1 MASVFTLKALGLNRQ
16 PNQIDLED
24 GSLTIAKNVAI
35 NRDNVLESRRGFKV
49 YGDSFGSTSDRAKQ
63 LISYKDRILRHY
75 SDVLQYDNGFG
86 TFTNFAGSYLETAPG
101 LRIKSI
107 EFNGNLYF
115 TTADGIMKIAARTAA
130 DFVAASGFVTQA
142 GTIKAI
148 DLSAS
153 PVYTF
158 TDQSSFLTQDS
169 AVAYRTVWGYRDLNN
184 NLFLGTP
191 SQRVEVYNSL
201 LTLMLQDYMHVLS
214 SLDNIGIGGSLI
226 DDQNYVNTLKLETTA
241 SASDLRTNLISLAAK
256 LDNNILYADNDG
268 APTGAPLEIGTATI
282 TAGVCTITFTSGTAT
297 DYFQS
302 GSNIYLFGFVPAS
315 GVIDGAQV
323 VSTVTATQITFNTAA
338 TGVVTL
344 DANETIVSN
353 EYRSI
358 PQPVTPN
365 TPASHD
371 DLIEIQE
378 YISNIISRLIQE
390 PIAVISSVL
399 SLAYIDILDVTKAS
413 TVKLDIAIPEGITSQ
428 YFLQI
433 YRSAVFSAEGPA
445 VLSLD
450 VFPNDELQLVYE
462 AFPTAAEI
470 AAGTMTVIDI
480 VPDAFR
486 GANLYTN
493 AATGEGILQANDIP
507 PFAKDINVFK
517 NSVFYANT
525 RTKQRKD
532 LSLIG
537 IQNMIDDYNLNII
550 PTLTIATATS
560 SITYRFTVGEAET
573 FDILCGSGATLNAA
587 GTASYFDVNSAE
599 NANLYRIY
607 YKIGTAVAPASGGR
621 ILVEIVADAGDTSTK
636 IAERTRDAFNILN
649 ADFIA
654 TNVTNTVSVSCTE
667 VGITDDPVD
676 GTTSFTFTVTNQGD
690 GEDASTNTVLLSTDA
705 SPARA
710 VDETANSLIRVINK
724 NNAESVYGFYLSG
737 AQEVP
742 GRMFFESKTLDG
754 QEFYIVSNNSNT
766 GDSFNPSVAPDLLIT
781 SISTGSPTTML
792 VTTSTPHGLTNL
804 DYVVIS
810 GTDSTPS
817 IDGYRQITYVSPTT
831 FRVNVTITVAGT
843 TGGLT
848 PVNNIEVSSNE
859 EAKNRVYY
867 SKQQQP
873 ESVPI
878 LNYFDVGAKDK
889 EILRIF
895 PLRDSLFVFK
905 EDGLYRI
912 SGEAIPFNIAL
923 FDNSYILVAPDSIS
937 SVENVIYGWSRQ
949 GISSVTESGV
959 RNISRPIDTDL
970 LPLSSP
976 NYPDFNTA
984 TWGVGYESDKS
995 YTVFTITK
1003 PSDDKATVGYK
1014 YSSLTNTW
1022 TTTTKSFTCGIVN
1035 FIDDKMYAGAGDI
1048 NSIEQER
1055 KTFSRVDYADREYT
1069 FFLDDTAYLN
1079 KVISLDSV
1087 TNIEPF
1093 DVFVQTQTLT
1103 IYDFNALLKKLDID
1117 PGVSDTNY
1125 FSTLKLTAGANVRSA
1140 LLDLTLKLDADPGVT
1155 DTNYNSLISD
1165 KTGSITVIATGPLF
1179 NITSAA
1185 HGLITGRQVTISGSN
1200 SVPNINGTY
1209 LVTVVDANNFTIPG
1223 ITVTTA
1229 GTTGTFST
1237 DNLDFIDI
1245 KNSYNAVIS
1254 KLNLDPGV
1262 GFSNYQQ
1269 ISNDTTQEILIVA
1282 VDKVAKRITVAQ
1294 ELDYVVGDFVVFKSI
1309 DCEVQYGPN
1318 TFGGDPISLKHMREA
1333 QLLFESL
1340 AFTQGTISF
1349 ATDLLPKFE
1358 EVVFDGDGNGRFGF
1372 DNFGS
1377 GFFGGASNGAPIRTY
1392 IPRNSQR
1399 CRYMIVKFK
1408 HRVAREKWVLFGV
1421 TITGETE
1428 LSSRAYK

>member
-1 MASVFTLKALGLNRQ
+1 MASVFTLKALGLNLQ
-16 PNQIDLED
+16 PNQLGIED

-35 NRDNVLESRRGFKV
+35 NRDDVLESRRGFKV
-49 YGDSFGSTSDRAKQ
+49 YGDSFGSSSDRAKQ

-75 SDVLQYDNGFG
+75 SNILQYDNGSG
-86 TFTNFAGSYLETAPG
+86 IFTNFSGNYSETESG

-115 TTADGIMKIAARTAA
+115 TTANGIMKIAARTAD
-130 DFVAASGFVTQA
+130 DFTGNSGFITQA
-142 GTIKAI
+142 GTVKAI

-153 PVYTF
+153 ALYNF

-214 SLDNIGIGGSLI
+214 SLDNIGIGGSI
-226 DDQNYVNTLKLETTA
+226 INDQDYVSSLGLSITA
-241 SASDLRTNLISLAAK
+241 SASDLRTNLISLASK
-256 LDNNILYADNDG
+256 IDNNILYADNDG
-268 APTGAPLEIGTATI
+268 APTGAPLEINTATI
-282 TAGVCTITFTSGTAT
+282 TAGVCTITFASGTAT
-297 DYFQS
+297 DYFES
-302 GSNIYLFGFVPAS
+302 GSNIFLSGFVPAS
-315 GVIDGAQV
+315 GTLDGAQV
-323 VSTVTATQITFNTAA
+323 ISTVTATQITFNTTAS
-338 TGVVTL
+338 GVVTL
-344 DANETIVSN
+344 DGDETIVSN

-358 PQPVTPN
+358 TQPITPS
-365 TPASHD
+365 TPATND
-371 DLIEIQE
+371 ELVDIQN

-413 TVKLDIAIPEGITSQ
+413 TVKLDIAIPDGITSE
-428 YFLQI
+428 YFVQI
-433 YRSAVFSAEGPA
+433 YRSAVFSAEGTS

-462 AFPTAAEI
+462 AFPTSAEI
-470 AAGTMTVIDI
+470 TAGTMSVIDI

-532 LSLIG
+532 LALIG
-537 IQNMIDDYNLNII
+537 IQNMIDDYNLGNT

-560 SITYRFTVGEAET
+560 SNTYTFTVGEVEQ
-573 FDILCGSGATLNAA
+573 FNILCGSGATLNAA

-599 NANLYRIY
+599 NVTLYRVY
-607 YKIGTAVAPASGGR
+607 YKIGTAAAPASGGR
-621 ILVEIVADAGDTSTK
+621 TLVEIIADAGDTSTK

-649 ADFIA
+649 ADFSA
-654 TNVTNTVSVSCTE
+654 TNVTNTVSVSCSD
-667 VGITDDPVD
+667 VGITSDPVD

-690 GEDASTNTVLLSTDA
+690 GEDAATNKVLLSTDV

-710 VDETANSLIRVINK
+710 VDETANSLIRVINR
-724 NNAESVYGFYLSG
+724 NNSENVYGFYLSG

-742 GRMFFESKTLDG
+742 GRMLLESKTLGGD
-754 QEFYIVSNNSNT
+754 EFYLVANNLNT
-766 GDSFNPSVAPDLLIT
+766 GDSFNPSVAPDLTIT

-792 VTTSTPHGLTNL
+792 VTTSAAHGLTNL

-810 GTDSTPS
+810 GSDSTPS

-831 FRVNVTITVAGT
+831 FRVNVTVTVAGT
-843 TGGLT
+843 VGGIT
-848 PVNNIEVSSNE
+848 PVNNIETSSNE

-959 RNISRPIDTDL
+959 RNISRPIDTVL

-976 NYPDFNTA
+976 NYPNFKAA

-995 YTVFTITK
+995 YTVFTVDK
-1003 PSDDKATVGYK
+1003 QSDTLATIGYK

-1022 TTTTKSFTCGIVN
+1022 TTTTKSFTCGIIN
-1035 FIDDKMYAGAGDI
+1035 FTDDKMYAGAGDI

-1055 KTFSRVDYADREYT
+1055 KTFSRTDYTDREYT
-1069 FFLDDTAYLN
+1069 FFLDDAAYLN

-1087 TNIEPF
+1087 TNIEPN

-1103 IYDFNALLKKLDID
+1103 VYDFNALLKKLDID
-1117 PGVSDTNY
+1117 PGVADTDY
-1125 FSTLKLTAGANVRSA
+1125 FSALAASAGSNLRNS
-1140 LLDLTLKLDADPGVT
+1140 LLDLTLKLDADLGVT

-1165 KTGSITVIATGPLF
+1165 KTGTITAIGTGQSF

-1185 HGLITGRQVTISGSN
+1185 HGLISGRQVTLSGTN

-1209 LVTVVDANNFTIPG
+1209 SVTVVDANNFTIPG

-1237 DNLDFIDI
+1237 DDQDFTDL
-1245 KNSYNAVIS
+1245 KNCFNAVIS
-1254 KLNLDPGV
+1254 KLNLDASV
-1262 GFSNYQQ
+1262 GFSNYQP
-1269 ISNDTTQEILIVA
+1269 INKDTTQEILITA
-1282 VDKVAKRITVAQ
+1282 VDKVAKRITVADQ
-1294 ELDYVVGDFVVFKSI
+1294 LDYVVGDFIVFKSI

-1340 AFTQGTISF
+1340 AFTKGIISF

-1358 EVVFDGDGNGRFGF
+1358 EVVFNGDGNGRFGF
-1372 DNFGS
+1372 NNFGS

-1399 CRYMIVKFK
+1399 CRYMVVKFK
-1408 HRVAREKWVLFGV
+1408 HRVAREKWVLFGI
-1421 TITGETE
+1421 TITGETQ